1 MKKPNNKFS
10 TRKIGS
16 TPVIP
21 NNIDMI
27 SESSSRPVSQ
37 KNNELLTVF
46 ENALKGI
53 KKDYWK
59 LGKGKDIN
67 LNKVI

>member
-1 MKKPNNKFS
+1 LKKPNNKFS

-53 KKDYWK
+53 KKDY
-59 LGKGKDIN
+59 
-67 LNKVI
+67 